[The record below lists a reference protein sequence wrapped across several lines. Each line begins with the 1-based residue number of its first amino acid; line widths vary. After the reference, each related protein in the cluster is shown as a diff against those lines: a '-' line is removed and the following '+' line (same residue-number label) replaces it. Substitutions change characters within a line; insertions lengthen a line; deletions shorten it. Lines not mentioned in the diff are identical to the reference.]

1 MLEFLLGMLNI
12 STLLLFGVFV
22 SAAIL
27 CIPFN
32 RKNIVILL
40 AFCIGANILQIG
52 FYFLIGLK
60 GTQGLYPFIT
70 HIPSLLLY
78 CLFYKRKIL
87 SSTFAIMSA
96 YLCCQLSQWLS
107 ILVFVLIGEQWVAY
121 GIRALINI
129 LLGYI
134 IIRYFASSIAIILTK
149 PVKTVLIFSI
159 LPAVYYLFDYI
170 ATVYT
175 DLLYSGSEV
184 IFEFLPFVL
193 CIAYLIFN
201 VIYFKEYE
209 EKCEAERYNQLMEV
223 KRAQSEKEI
232 EAIKRSEYAVSLLRH
247 DMRHFLNNIY
257 SYIEN
262 DDSVKAKSY
271 IGEIIEAA
279 DKTAMQK
286 HCENEIVNMI
296 ISSYDNEI
304 KKKGIRFQYTIQ
316 IPEKLS
322 VSDVDF
328 TSILSNGIENAI
340 HAVSELEPEKRMI
353 TLDLRMNDD
362 KLLMSIKNPYTH
374 KVEMIDGIP
383 QAKGVGHGLGTQSI
397 KYVVEKLNGNCQFV
411 AKDGQFAL
419 RVVM

>member
-1 MLEFLLGMLNI
+1 MELLFGMLT
-12 STLLLFGVFV
+12 SSSLLLFGVFV

-27 CIPFN
+27 SIPFHK
-32 RKNIVILL
+32 KNILL
-40 AFCIGANILQIG
+40 LMAFCICTNLVQLG
-52 FYFLIGLK
+52 FYMLIGLQ
-60 GTQGLYPFIT
+60 GTQELYPFIT
-70 HIPSLLLY
+70 HIPSILLFWLY
-78 CLFYKRKIL
+78 YKRNLL

-96 YLCCQLSQWLS
+96 YLCCQLSQWFS
-107 ILVFVLIGEQWVAY
+107 MLVLAITGEQWLAY
-121 GIRALINI
+121 GVRTLSNV
-129 LLGYI
+129 LLGYV
-134 IIRYFASSIAIILTK
+134 IIRYIASSIAIILTK
-149 PVKTVLIFSI
+149 PLKTVCIFSM
-159 LPAVYYLFDYI
+159 LPAAYYLFDYI

-193 CIAYLIFN
+193 CVAYLIFS
-201 VIYFKEYE
+201 VIYFREYE
-209 EKCEAERYNQLMEV
+209 EKCEMERYNQLMEL
-223 KRAQSEKEI
+223 KRTQSEKEI

-262 DDSVKAKSY
+262 DDTEKAKSY
-271 IGEIIEAA
+271 IGDIIAAA
-279 DKTAMQK
+279 DKTAMK
-286 HCENEIVNMI
+286 RYCENEIVNLI
-296 ISSYDNEI
+296 ISSYDNEMREMGINFYHSI
-304 KKKGIRFQYTIQ
+304 K
-316 IPEKLS
+316 IPGKLS

-353 TLDLRMNDD
+353 TLDLRMNED
-362 KLLMSIKNPYTH
+362 KLLMSIKNPYAH

-383 QAKGVGHGLGTQSI
+383 QAKGVGHGLGTKSI

-419 RVVM
+419 RVVL